1 MDCKV
6 MARQVVM
13 LNRTELHSTSD
24 VAKADDIGF
33 QEITENAAKSMENLI
48 EQLKGT
54 SSESLPMHEL
64 QGLSKQ
70 FRSIQGSLKV
80 EVA

>member
-1 MDCKV
+1 

-33 QEITENAAKSMENLI
+33 QEITENAAKSY
-48 EQLKGT
+48 
-54 SSESLPMHEL
+54 
-64 QGLSKQ
+64 GL
-70 FRSIQGSLKV
+70 
-80 EVA
+80 

>member
-1 MDCKV
+1 

-24 VAKADDIGF
+24 IAKADDIGF

-48 EQLKGT
+48 EQLEGT
-54 SSESLPMHEL
+54 SSESLPTRDRKRGIL
-64 QGLSKQ
+64 AQ
-70 FRSIQGSLKV
+70 FRPLSDQIDPGHRKI
-80 EVA
+80 